1 MAADHILNVQDFIR
15 VNRQEKLYRGKIQK
29 ICKVIDFCAVHLI
42 VPAFVF
48 HLISMSIFHIE
59 AFAVVQDY
67 SDRKRFQ
74 KTEKFPGFIKVHM
87 GL

>member
-1 MAADHILNVQDFIR
+1 
-15 VNRQEKLYRGKIQK
+15 
-29 ICKVIDFCAVHLI
+29 
-42 VPAFVF
+42 
-48 HLISMSIFHIE
+48 MSIFHIE